1 MGMGM
6 GLSTQK
12 GRNGSLGNGSIN
24 AEKQE
29 REPWEFEMKHDLKH
43 ASVCMFAESQV
54 PAFVLFPMGI
64 TKFRHRVPFVLL
76 SSFSNPLS

>member
-6 GLSTQK
+6 GLSTARS
-12 GRNGSLGNGSIN
+12 RNG
-24 AEKQE
+24 
-29 REPWEFEMKHDLKH
+29 EPWEFEMKHDLKH
-43 ASVCMFAESQV
+43 ASICMFAESQV

-76 SSFSNPLS
+76 GSFSNPFS